1 MKKEAF
7 AARLTISELTAAPN
21 GCLTVCC
28 RDNGM
33 FSGHI
38 VEVDAHIRA
47 GASDAE
53 ILG

>member
-1 MKKEAF
+1 
-7 AARLTISELTAAPN
+7 
-21 GCLTVCC
+21 
-28 RDNGM
+28 M